1 MEGEFI
7 FLFPTIFLRY
17 CSHLPNA
24 PPYLTFSMPEIPHE
38 HNSDDME
45 VDKLK
50 AEIKSLKEQLAAKF
64 EKYAGNYSNDPDKK
78 MAELMTRNAVLETEL
93 ENYQK
98 YMKAATKKYEA
109 KIKKLKKKLKG

>member
-1 MEGEFI
+1 MLNLHYVYSD
-7 FLFPTIFLRY
+7 FL
-17 CSHLPNA
+17 HLQITKLYSNRD
-24 PPYLTFSMPEIPHE
+24 
-38 HNSDDME
+38 NME

-98 YMKAATKKYEA
+98 YMKATTKKYEA